1 MDGPV
6 RVTLN
11 VFLSKR
17 RLFFI
22 SPAAPAIFPSPSP
35 GAQDNFPLHAAKPL
49 E

>member
-11 VFLSKR
+11 MFLSKW

-22 SPAAPAIFPSPSP
+22 SPAAPTTFPSPSP
-35 GAQDNFPLHAAKPL
+35 GAQDNFQLHAARPL
-49 E
+49 K